1 MANTISFLLSGLGY
15 YIFPSPHIKYSLQ
28 YLYCYKLSTGTIKHS
43 KNRMHRVLE
52 LEPEQ
57 TNNVYADHAIDTG
70 KQISSADSSNLPPD
84 SSDSSAIGPSNR
96 ISQSVFSQWVQLC
109 RHLYPH

>member
-1 MANTISFLLSGLGY
+1 M
-15 YIFPSPHIKYSLQ
+15 
-28 YLYCYKLSTGTIKHS
+28 STGTIKHS
-43 KNRMHRVLE
+43 KNRMHRVLK

-84 SSDSSAIGPSNR
+84 SSDSSAIGLSNR
-96 ISQSVFSQWVQLC
+96 ISQSVFSLWVQLC
-109 RHLYPH
+109 RQTTVSTASTENVPKVKQKKSRKFSLTTIYH

>member
-1 MANTISFLLSGLGY
+1 
-15 YIFPSPHIKYSLQ
+15 
-28 YLYCYKLSTGTIKHS
+28 
-43 KNRMHRVLE
+43 MHRVLE
-52 LEPEQ
+52 HELEP

-96 ISQSVFSQWVQLC
+96 ISKSVCITLLISMPSLAAARQLSIG
-109 RHLYPH
+109 